1 MTGRWPE
8 RSIAVATASLGA
20 APPAAAAVPARRA
33 LLFSQQTLGLG
44 WRKTG
49 MVYWA
54 EALADMG
61 WDVGMVTVQLSRL
74 TQLANAGRFKAYP
87 ADAINAWRARGPG
100 RRGYIWVPP
109 VHPQRMP
116 RRRLDP
122 VTRLAAKGYAASL
135 PQAVLDDAA
144 QADLIVI
151 ESTAAVALFDRLRA
165 AAPRARFVYCAS
177 DRLVPNGMSPVL
189 QEILDRTAARYDLVR
204 VPALSMV
211 ADFPIA
217 ANVRHI
223 PHGVD
228 RAAFAVRHP
237 SPYVPGTR
245 NLVVAGDGAYDPLA
259 TRAIAAALPEATVHL
274 FGRMSPA
281 SLGGAANAVF
291 HGEVPFAGLVPYL
304 QHADVGLA
312 PYEDRPDRNY
322 FAESSLRQLQY
333 LLCRLPIVLPGFA
346 APRPQ
351 PWQFLYDAHLPDTAG
366 PAARR
371 ALGYDRIG
379 MNDDDVLDW
388 RQVVGRVLALAGL
401 QSATVTCPS

>member
-1 MTGRWPE
+1 M
-8 RSIAVATASLGA
+8 AAASLA
-20 APPAAAAVPARRA
+20 APGALQARPQRRA

-54 EALADMG
+54 ETLADMG

-74 TQLANAGRFKAYP
+74 TQLANARRFAAYP
-87 ADAINAWRARGPG
+87 AEAINAWRARGPG
-100 RRGYIWVPP
+100 RRSYIWVPP
-109 VHPQRMP
+109 VHPQRM
-116 RRRLDP
+116 RQRWMDP
-122 VTRLAAKGYAASL
+122 LTRLAAHAYAASL
-135 PQAVLDDAA
+135 PAEILDDAA
-144 QADLIVI
+144 LADLVVI

-165 AAPRARFVYCAS
+165 ASRRARFVYCAS

-189 QEILDRTAARYDLVR
+189 QDILDRTAARYDLIR

-211 ADFPIA
+211 ADFPAA
-217 ANVRHI
+217 ANVCHI

-228 RAAFAVRHP
+228 RAAFAVRQP
-237 SPYVPGTR
+237 NPYPLGTR

-259 TRAIAAALPEATVHL
+259 TRAIAAALPGATVHL
-274 FGRMSPA
+274 FGRMDA
-281 SLGGAANAVF
+281 GSLNGAANAVF
-291 HGEVPFAGLVPYL
+291 HGEVPFARLVPYL

-312 PYEDRPDRNY
+312 PYEDRPQRNY

-333 LLCRLPIVLPGFA
+333 LLCRLPVVLPDFA

-351 PWQFLYDAHLPDTAG
+351 PWHFLYDAHAPETAG
-366 PAARR
+366 LAAARALAFDR
-371 ALGYDRIG
+371 AG

-388 RQVVGRVLALAGL
+388 SQVVVRVLALTGL
-401 QSATVTCPS
+401 TSATVTCPA